1 MPTPMPY
8 TDVITGA
15 VSVISELGLWGF
27 VTAGLMIS
35 LGVYMFKKAGAKT
48 R

>member
-8 TDVITGA
+8 NEVITGA
-15 VSVISELGLWGF
+15 VSVITELGLWGF
-27 VTAGLMIS
+27 VIAGLMIS
-35 LGVYMFKKAGAKT
+35 LGAYMFKKAGAKT

>member
-8 TDVITGA
+8 TEVITGA
-15 VSVISELGLWGF
+15 AQVITDFGLWGF
-27 VTAGLMIS
+27 VIAGLVVA
-35 LGVYMFKKAGAKT
+35 LAVYMFRRAGAKT